1 MAKLKLVTHI
11 KGIPELRKRLNNLEK
26 DATIK
31 TKFAVAKATQN
42 IQLKA
47 VLIVPVKKG
56 KLKQS
61 IKSKYDKGG
70 LIGRISA
77 TEDYAPYVEFGT
89 GQFVKVPKGFDEM
102 AMSFFVN
109 GKGKMKPRPFLIP
122 SWASE
127 VPIFKADL
135 KKIIKDLKL

>member
-1 MAKLKLVTHI
+1 MQKITVKGMQALKAKLRNLDNQVTT
-11 KGIPELRKRLNNLEK
+11 R
-26 DATIK
+26 

-47 VLIVPVKKG
+47 VLIVPVDRG

-61 IKSKYDKGG
+61 IKSKIDKNG

-89 GQFVKVPKGFDEM
+89 GSGVKVPKGFDEM
-102 AMSFFVN
+102 AMSFFVS
-109 GKGKMKPRPFLIP
+109 GKGRMRPQPFLIP

-127 VPIFKADL
+127 LPIFKADL
-135 KKIIKDLKL
+135 KKIIKDLRL

>member
-1 MAKLKLVTHI
+1 MAEITVKGMQALKAKLRNLDAQVTT
-11 KGIPELRKRLNNLEK
+11 R
-26 DATIK
+26 

-47 VLIVPVKKG
+47 VLIVPVDKG

-61 IKSKYDKGG
+61 IKAKIDKNG

-89 GQFVKVPKGFDEM
+89 GQFVKVPEGFDKM

-109 GKGKMKPRPFLIP
+109 GKGKLKPRPFLIP

-135 KKIIKDLKL
+135 EKIIKDLRL

>member
-1 MAKLKLVTHI
+1 MQALKAKLRNLDNQVTT
-11 KGIPELRKRLNNLEK
+11 R
-26 DATIK
+26 

-47 VLIVPVKKG
+47 VLIVPVDRG

-61 IKSKYDKGG
+61 IKSKIDKNG

-89 GQFVKVPKGFDEM
+89 GSGVKVPKGFDEM
-102 AMSFFVN
+102 AMSFFVS
-109 GKGKMKPRPFLIP
+109 GKGRMRPQPFLIT

-127 VPIFKADL
+127 LPIFKADL
-135 KKIIKDLKL
+135 KKIIKDLRL

>member
-1 MAKLKLVTHI
+1 MQKITVKGIAALKAKLRNLDNQVTT
-11 KGIPELRKRLNNLEK
+11 R
-26 DATIK
+26 

-47 VLIVPVKKG
+47 SLIVPVDKG

-61 IKSKYDKGG
+61 IKTDYKKNNG
-70 LIGRISA
+70 LTGTISV

-89 GQFVKVPKGFDEM
+89 GSFVKVPKGFEDL

-109 GKGKMKPRPFLIP
+109 GKGRMKPQPFLIP

-135 KKIIKDLKL
+135 KKIIKNLKL